1 VYNQGMNDIYSLS
14 YELKDILSQDERV
27 LLLNKLEEEMNTNE
41 EVMKLAYQKDVAV
54 SNYSD
59 TLNHFDENS
68 KEAKE
73 AHHQMFLAKEAL
85 DNHPLVRKYLKA
97 YQEVRDLYF
106 EINDILFSNL
116 SLKLREHK

>member
-1 VYNQGMNDIYSLS
+1 MNDIYSLS

-27 LLLNKLEEEMNTNE
+27 LLLNKLEEEMNANE

-59 TLNHFDENS
+59 VLNHFDENS
-68 KEAKE
+68 KEAKDT
-73 AHHQMFLAKEAL
+73 HHEMFLAKEAL

>member
-1 VYNQGMNDIYSLS
+1 MIYALVVLCAILAALF
-14 YELKDILSQDERV
+14 LK
-27 LLLNKLEEEMNTNE
+27 
-41 EVMKLAYQKDVAV
+41 
-54 SNYSD
+54 
-59 TLNHFDENS
+59 
-68 KEAKE
+68 
-73 AHHQMFLAKEAL
+73 KEAL